1 MAHATGIGSMVDD
14 KYQIIAPIGQG
25 GMSRVWLARDERLQ
39 KLWAIKEIRPNE
51 RGVRGALLRQALI
64 DEADFLKR
72 LDHPAIPRVVDIVDT
87 GKTTFVVMDYVEG
100 RSLAEMLRAQRHP
113 FGERQVISWGLQLC
127 DVLSYLHNR
136 KPPVVYRDMKPANV
150 MLREDGTVRLV
161 DFGIAVEVGLHNRRL
176 PRRMGTPG
184 YAPPEQLAGGGDAQA
199 TCDMDVYALGATLY
213 SLVTGHVPRRVK
225 GRGREDRTAFEMR
238 PIRSWNPGL
247 SEGLE
252 RVLLRATHPD
262 PAERY
267 GSVEEMRFD
276 LEHHEWLTDAWRS
289 AQRHKVTVFRRW
301 LVASALFCCVGV
313 VGMLT
318 GFTLRQASYEELV
331 RSAALA
337 PRSATD
343 EGVSP
348 AERLYQ
354 RAIAVG
360 TGRVEPFLRLLSVYE
375 EDYRLSDEEDQ
386 RMRELLS
393 RSEID
398 EGDPRYAEFCYA
410 MGVCYLSYFRIDYGG
425 GSVGNSALAS
435 IEAARP
441 WFARA
446 VEVCEAHEGDVR
458 LPSTDLQ
465 AARSYEVIAGFYGRM
480 TRAGIEG
487 RPATLEHKELWDAL
501 FTSVESEASA
511 TGEDRSV
518 EGVRARLCQV
528 AAEVVGSPS
537 LLAGFARAGVAE
549 EEVRALLDLTRACV
563 GDLGPFLQSAEH
575 RRVYGPMATQIESC
589 LDVAERNIDNA
600 YHNPVALMGGE
611 GVGQS

>member
-1 MAHATGIGSMVDD
+1 
-14 KYQIIAPIGQG
+14 
-25 GMSRVWLARDERLQ
+25 
-39 KLWAIKEIRPNE
+39 
-51 RGVRGALLRQALI
+51 
-64 DEADFLKR
+64 
-72 LDHPAIPRVVDIVDT
+72 VDIVDT

-100 RSLAEMLRAQRHP
+100 RSLAQMLRAQRHP
-113 FGERQVISWGLQLC
+113 FDEQQVIAWGLQLC

-161 DFGIAVEVGLHNRRL
+161 DFGIAVEVGLHNRRFAQS
-176 PRRMGTPG
+176 MGTPG
-184 YAPPEQLAGGGDAQA
+184 YAPPEQLAGGGDAQV
-199 TCDMDVYALGATLY
+199 TCNVDVYALGATLY
-213 SLVTGHVPRRVK
+213 SLVTGHVPQRAQ
-225 GRGREDRTAFEMR
+225 GQGQEERTVFEMR
-238 PIRSWNPGL
+238 PIRSWNPKL

-262 PAERY
+262 PAQRY

-289 AQRHKVTVFRRW
+289 AQMHKVTVFRRW
-301 LVASALFCCVGV
+301 LVASAIFCCVGV
-313 VGMLT
+313 AGMLM
-318 GFTLRQASYEELV
+318 GFTMRQASYEELM

-337 PRSATD
+337 SRSASD
-343 EGVSP
+343 EGSSP

-375 EDYRLSDEEDQ
+375 EDYRLSDEEDR

-393 RSEID
+393 RASIGED
-398 EGDPRYAEFCYA
+398 DPQYAEFCYA

-425 GSVGNSALAS
+425 GSVGNAALAS

-446 VEVCEAHEGDVR
+446 IEACEAHEGDVP
-458 LPSTDLQ
+458 LPSTDLK
-465 AARSYEVIAGFYGRM
+465 AARTYEVIAGFYGRM

-487 RPATLEHKELWDAL
+487 RPATPEHRELWDAL
-501 FTSVESEASA
+501 FSSMEHEASA
-511 TGEDRSV
+511 TGEERSV

-537 LLAGFARAGVAE
+537 LLAGFVRAGVAE
-549 EEVRALLDLTRACV
+549 EQVRSMLDLTRACLQ
-563 GDLGPFLQSAEH
+563 DLEPFLQSEEH
-575 RRVYGPMATQIESC
+575 RRVYGPIAQEIGSC

-600 YHNPVALMGGE
+600 YHNPVVQMGAE